1 MAKRTAIIDI
11 GSNSARM
18 VVYEKSSRFA
28 FHLLTEVKSRV
39 RIGEGAYKCE
49 GLLQEVPMQRAFD
62 ALSDF
67 VSIIKSLKCHKTFCV
82 ATSALRDA
90 PNSKDF
96 IRRIQKELNI
106 NIKII
111 DGKKEAYYGALSS
124 INLLKPIDTATT
136 VDIGG
141 GSTEL
146 AKIRN
151 GKIVDTFSI
160 NIGTVR
166 LKELFF
172 DKKISFAEIEKFIAI
187 EIEKIPLS
195 FSSETLIGI
204 GGTLRSLSKI
214 IMDKIKYPLE
224 TVHGFE
230 YEIEP
235 YKNTI
240 KQIASCNILK
250 LKDFGVGKDR
260 YDTMREGCSIFNS
273 IINSFHSTR
282 LITNGTGVREGVYL
296 EDMLRASGGKFP
308 QGFRVSQKS
317 FSDRFI
323 TDEKDSINVNQNA
336 LKIFDALSYIHQID
350 PKYKKELAV
359 ASKLYSVGR
368 KLSFYQEHFHSFYF
382 IINNLNYG
390 FSHNEKVL
398 VALLVKY
405 HTKKLPSFDDIE
417 AFKIFLPEIEIV
429 NWLSFIISLA
439 KSLNIQLSNEK
450 LSFSYENHTLTIRTK
465 NTLHLAKE
473 SIKKLVKPA
482 SFAIVIET
490 I

>member
-28 FHLLTEVKSRV
+28 FHLITEVKSRV

-49 GLLQEVPMQRAFD
+49 GMLQELPMQRAFN

-67 VSIIKSLKCHKTFCV
+67 VSIIKSLKCQKTFCV

-90 PNSKDF
+90 PNSQVF
-96 IRRIQKELNI
+96 IKRIQKELNI

-124 INLLKPIDTATT
+124 INLLKQIDTATT
-136 VDIGG
+136 IDIGG

-146 AKIRN
+146 AKIQN

-172 DKKISFAEIEKFIAI
+172 DKKSSFIEIENFIAKEIEKVPSSFYS
-187 EIEKIPLS
+187 EI
-195 FSSETLIGI
+195 LIGI

-214 IMDKIKYPLE
+214 IMDQIKYPLD

-240 KQIASCNILK
+240 KQISSCNILK

-260 YDTMREGCSIFNS
+260 YDTMREGCSIFSS
-273 IINSFHSTR
+273 IINSFSSTH

-296 EDMLRASGGKFP
+296 EDVLRATSGKFP

-317 FSDRFI
+317 FIDRFI
-323 TDEKDSINVNQNA
+323 MDEKDSINVNQNA

-350 PKYKKELAV
+350 PLYKKELAV
-359 ASKLYSVGR
+359 ASRLYSVGR

-390 FSHNEKVL
+390 FSHKEKVL

-417 AFKIFLPEIEIV
+417 AFKIFLPQIEIV

-450 LSFSYENHTLTIRTK
+450 LSFSYENHTLTIRSK